1 MSCRAVA
8 LALSAMPMTLALAAI
23 LFTAAAEGV
32 AHERPAVASAPA
44 QPAQSAPPAPP
55 PPAAS
60 RSPPPPAQQDH
71 AGRRFE
77 AAAGQG
83 QQPRQGR
90 YCPAGQRLA
99 AEYPMVCDPVY
110 RANTASGVGEGSGEE
125 VHVLINLDCSRPT
138 NFGLGEI
145 H

>member
-8 LALSAMPMTLALAAI
+8 QALSAMPLTLALASI
-23 LFTAAAEGV
+23 LLAAAAEGA

-60 RSPPPPAQQDH
+60 RLPPPPAQQDY

-77 AAAGQG
+77 AAAAGQG

-90 YCPAGQRLA
+90 DCPAGQRHA
-99 AEYPMVCDPVY
+99 VEYPMVCDPVY

-125 VHVLINLDCSRPT
+125 VLVLIS
-138 NFGLGEI
+138 
-145 H
+145 